1 MLSIMLNKMKSLR
14 YTHTHK
20 KKTCPLIVVTP
31 KRILPTT
38 LQNLKTR
45 ATMIKQLD
53 RDVKEGDA
61 ELLI

>member
-1 MLSIMLNKMKSLR
+1 MLSIMLSKMKSLR
-14 YTHTHK
+14 HTK
-20 KKTCPLIVVTP
+20 NTYPLIVVTP

-53 RDVKEGDA
+53 HDVKEGDA

>member
-1 MLSIMLNKMKSLR
+1 MLSITLSKMKSLR
-14 YTHTHK
+14 HTQK
-20 KKTCPLIVVTP
+20 NTYPLIVVTP

-45 ATMIKQLD
+45 ATEIKQLD
-53 RDVKEGDA
+53 HDVKEEDA